1 MSMSVKRV
9 LISVLG
15 GTILLFGIVLL
26 VLPGPAFLVI
36 PLGLAILATEFVW
49 ARRWLKR
56 ARNMTNKRK
65 AKRTTKALRQAF
77 ERRWEN
83 WRRNLPRWLA
93 WLRPAP
99 ARPSRPAWQQVGGPP
114 PPVPPRTTVEE
125 PQGDPLA
132 KR

>member
-1 MSMSVKRV
+1 MSVKRV

-15 GTILLFGIVLL
+15 GSVLLIGIALL

-36 PLGLAILATEFVW
+36 PIGLAILATEFVW

-77 ERRWEN
+77 AKRLDD
-83 WRRNLPRWLA
+83 WRRRLPRWLS
-93 WLRPAP
+93 WLHPRP
-99 ARPSRPAWQQVGGPP
+99 ARPARPAWPHVGGPP
-114 PPVPPRTTVEE
+114 PPVPPQAPVDSPR
-125 PQGDPLA
+125 PDPLA
-132 KR
+132 RP

>member
-1 MSMSVKRV
+1 MSVKRV

-65 AKRTTKALRQAF
+65 AKRTTKALRQSF
-77 ERRWEN
+77 ERRWES

-93 WLRPAP
+93 WFRLAPMRPP
-99 ARPSRPAWQQVGGPP
+99 QPAWRQVGGPP
-114 PPVPPRTTVEE
+114 PPVPPRASVDN
-125 PQGDPLA
+125 PQRDPPV
-132 KR
+132 KP